1 LTQDVDIGIV
11 VIGRNEGERLRRC
24 LVSVIGQGRRIVYVD
39 SGSADGSVALA
50 RSLGVDVIQL
60 DPSRPFAAGTARNA
74 GLKWLLQQA
83 PDMEFVQF
91 VDGDC
96 ELSPGWI
103 HRGGTLL
110 RQDPSRAAVCGGLRE
125 RHPEASIYNY
135 LCQIEW
141 DRPAGEVKACGGV
154 AMMRVLALL
163 QVDGFR
169 ECLVAGEEPELCFRL
184 RQGGWRIWRDDAE
197 MALHDANMTRFSQ
210 WWRRAVRSGHAYAEG
225 AWLHWASP
233 ERYNLRQVASA
244 VVWGGLLPLGA
255 VAGVFLTSGLSL
267 LSLLTY
273 PVLGVRIAHRNRL
286 RCRQARDMWAHACF
300 TLLAKFAQVA
310 GICRFILGRL
320 RGRQGRLIEYK
331 DIEVPG
337 RSTCGT
343 RAES

>member
-1 LTQDVDIGIV
+1 MDIGIV

-83 PDMEFVQF
+83 PDVEFVQF

-169 ECLVAGEEPELCFRL
+169 EGLVAGEEPELCFRL

-210 WWRRAVRSGHAYAEG
+210 WWRRAVRSGYAYAEG
-225 AWLHWASP
+225 ARLHGSSP
-233 ERYNLRQVASA
+233 ERYNLRQVISV
-244 VVWGGLLPLGA
+244 VVWGALLPLLA
-255 VAGVFLTSGLSL
+255 VAGAFFTRGLSL
-267 LSLLTY
+267 LALAAYLW
-273 PVLGVRIAHRNRL
+273 LAVRIARRDRP
-286 RCRQARDMWAHACF
+286 RCRSAGGAWVHACF
-300 TLLAKFAQVA
+300 TVLAKLAQAV
-310 GICRFILGRL
+310 GIGRFVIRRLLG
-320 RGRQGRLIEYK
+320 GRQQLIEYK
-331 DIEVPG
+331 GAEV
-337 RSTCGT
+337 GT
-343 RAES
+343 HPACRARAEP